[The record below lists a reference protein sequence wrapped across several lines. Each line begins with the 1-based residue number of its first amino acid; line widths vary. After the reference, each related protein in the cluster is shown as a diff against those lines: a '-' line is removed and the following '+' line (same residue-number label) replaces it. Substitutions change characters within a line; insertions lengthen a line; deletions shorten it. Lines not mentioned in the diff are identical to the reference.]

1 MSARPRTRWNNDA
14 VSTPQQPRPAV
25 GGRRLISRYR
35 LESVIGRGAMGTV
48 WVAYDEVVH
57 RRVAIKEIN
66 LPTGMPAGEVS
77 MVTDRTLREA
87 RAIGALSHPHVIT
100 LYDILT
106 VDGRPF
112 IVMELLHARSLAQV
126 LEQDGPL
133 RDGSAAAVGL
143 AVAGGL
149 LAAHQAGITHRDVKP
164 GNVLVGTDG
173 RVKLTDFGIARSA
186 DEPTLTVT
194 GLLLGSPAYIS
205 PEVASGRPASP
216 AADAW
221 GLGALLFAAVEGR
234 PPFDRGDAIATLT
247 AVVSAPVPPHPHSGR
262 IGPVID
268 GLLTKD
274 PAARMTVA
282 RAHRLLSECADDA
295 RDAGGL
301 AGRASEDG
309 WTGATAGQPSPP
321 TQRTSHSASR
331 LPPLLGNPNS
341 GLRHPTMSGA
351 RAAEAAPRP
360 AVPPPPWAGSGAEAL
375 QPLPTVSGPAG
386 RPGWLLPVAVL
397 LAVAVAV
404 GAYFAVQLLAD
415 WGGRTAG

>member
-1 MSARPRTRWNNDA
+1 MSA
-14 VSTPQQPRPAV
+14 PQQPRSPV

-48 WVAYDEVVH
+48 WIAYDEVVH

-66 LPTGMPAGEVS
+66 LPTGMPAGEAA
-77 MVTDRTLREA
+77 MIADRTMREA

-126 LEQDGPL
+126 LAQDGPL
-133 RDGSAAAVGL
+133 RDGTAAAIGL

-149 LAAHQAGITHRDVKP
+149 LAAHHAGITHRDVKP

-173 RVKLTDFGIARSA
+173 RVKLTDFGIARSS
-186 DEPTLTVT
+186 DEPRMTVT

-234 PPFDRGDAIATLT
+234 PPFDRRDAIATLT
-247 AVVSAPVPPHPHSGR
+247 AVVSEPVPPHPHSGLL
-262 IGPVID
+262 GPVID
-268 GLLTKD
+268 GLLTKN
-274 PAARMTVA
+274 PAARMTVG
-282 RAHRLLSECADDA
+282 RAHELLKGCAEDA
-295 RDAGGL
+295 RDIGAGLDRRAPIGGPAAAAGAM
-301 AGRASEDG
+301 AGRS
-309 WTGATAGQPSPP
+309 SPAALGP
-321 TQRTSHSASR
+321 AQSASGFHQPDSR
-331 LPPLLGNPNS
+331 S
-341 GLRHPTMSGA
+341 GGVGVPGD
-351 RAAEAAPRP
+351 E
-360 AVPPPPWAGSGAEAL
+360 VPPPPWAGSGADSL
-375 QPLPTVSGPAG
+375 RPLPPVADSAG
-386 RPGWLLPVAVL
+386 RPAWVLPVAVL

-404 GAYFAVQLLAD
+404 GAYFAVQLIAD